1 MPQLD
6 LLTFLTQYIWTLIIL
21 GSIFI
26 LLVTTILPKIQQQL
40 VIRSKVVEV
49 KGGTINTPGVE
60 IYQQLLTLKN
70 VHSNK

>member
-49 KGGTINTPGVE
+49 EGAAIDTPGVE

-70 VHSNK
+70 KRKC

>member
-26 LLVTTILPKIQQQL
+26 LLVTTILPNIQQQF
-40 VIRSKVVEV
+40 VIRSKVVE
-49 KGGTINTPGVE
+49 GERGAIDAPGVE
-60 IYQQLLTLKN
+60 IFQQLLTLKLG
-70 VHSNK
+70 HINK

>member
-6 LLTFLTQYIWTLIIL
+6 LVTFLTQYIWTLIIL

-26 LLVTTILPKIQQQL
+26 LLVTTILPKIQQQF

-49 KGGTINTPGVE
+49 EGGGIETPGVE
-60 IYQQLLTLKN
+60 IFQQLLRLKISIIN
-70 VHSNK
+70 